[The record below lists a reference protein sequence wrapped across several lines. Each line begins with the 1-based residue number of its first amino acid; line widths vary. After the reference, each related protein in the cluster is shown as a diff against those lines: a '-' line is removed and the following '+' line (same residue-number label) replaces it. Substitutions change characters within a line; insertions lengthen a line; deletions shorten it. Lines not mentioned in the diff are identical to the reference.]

1 MKFSC
6 TAGQVGGSVVLEVAG
21 DVDLAVHSRFE
32 ADLDQS
38 WNGSADLVIDC
49 SGVTFMDSMGLRVL
63 VRTRQRACEGGGG
76 FALAAPSQPV
86 LRVLD
91 LAGIRSLF
99 PVVPRP
105 SLNAGTG
112 LGALPDSGR

>member
-6 TAGQVGGSVVLEVAG
+6 TAGQSGAGVVLEVAG

-32 ADLDQS
+32 ADLDQA
-38 WNGSADLVIDC
+38 WNGTADLVIDC

-63 VRTRQRACEGGGG
+63 VRTRQRASEGGGG
-76 FALAAPSQPV
+76 FSLAAPSQPV

-91 LAGIRSLF
+91 LAGVRSLF

-105 SLNAGTG
+105 AT
-112 LGALPDSGR
+112 AAP